1 MISVCVEKLGD
12 VFFGVA
18 VEGESIFTTNFA
30 SNLQSCLSGML
41 KSLPF
46 NVSFTQTQKP
56 SPFAQ
61 KVVSVL
67 KDVYDGKDVSWNF
80 RLAVGHLTVH
90 TQEVISATRLVPLGY
105 ATSYAAIAKTVG
117 GGPRS
122 VGHVMA
128 DNPFPPLVPCHR
140 VVGSNLSLR
149 GYGGGLDVKL
159 AFLKRESRG
168 YSSEKDVS
176 VHGRKLRVFP
186 VEFVLKKLGEL

>member
-1 MISVCVEKLGD
+1 MINIYVEKLEG

-18 VEGESIFTTNFA
+18 VEGESIVATNFA
-30 SNLQSCLSGML
+30 PDLQSCLSGML

-46 NVSFTQTQKP
+46 NVPFTQTEKP
-56 SPFAQ
+56 SSFAQ
-61 KVVSVL
+61 EAISVL
-67 KDVYDGKDVSWNF
+67 KDVFDGKDVSWDF
-80 RLAVGHLTVH
+80 RLAVEHLTVH
-90 TQEVISATRLVPLGY
+90 TQEVISATKLIPLGY
-105 ATSYAAIAKTVG
+105 ATSYAAIARTVG

-140 VVGSNLSLR
+140 VVGSDLSLR